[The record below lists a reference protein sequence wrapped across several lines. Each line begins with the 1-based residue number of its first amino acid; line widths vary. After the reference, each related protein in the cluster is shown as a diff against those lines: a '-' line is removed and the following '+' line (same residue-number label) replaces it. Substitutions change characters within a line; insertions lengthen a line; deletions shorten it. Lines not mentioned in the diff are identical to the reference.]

1 MQQPGRPTLKLAIK
15 VDVDGLGPA
24 LTGAPRLADLFETQA
39 TGASF
44 LFSVGPDRSGRHVGR
59 LFQRGMA
66 GRLWRTRRIR
76 SYRAA
81 DALYGT
87 LLPAPD
93 LGKRAA
99 EVMRAIRND
108 GFETGVRGFDYLQW
122 CESASSQSPDWIA
135 RQMQLAR
142 QRYTEILGEMPQVH
156 AAPGWQLSRHACR
169 LTQRL
174 EFAYSSDTRGTHPFL
189 PVFLAEVI
197 SCPQLP
203 TTLPTMDELI
213 AHRAMSPGEVV
224 EHILELTQQPPA
236 WGHVYSANAAFEG
249 LKLLPEFEQLLRGW
263 RKQGYELVSLRDYL
277 FSFDTRELPYHE
289 VVTGTVPGRPGM
301 VALQGKEF
309 LGQDTQETDG
319 THHHNDTGDT
329 A

>member
-1 MQQPGRPTLKLAIK
+1 MKLAIK
-15 VDVDGLGPA
+15 IDVDGLAAA
-24 LTGAPRLADLFETQA
+24 LIGTPQLADLIGTQA
-39 TGASF
+39 AGASF
-44 LFSVGPDRSGRHVGR
+44 LFSVGPDRSGRHPGR
-59 LFQRGMA
+59 LFQRGMP
-66 GRLWRTRRIR
+66 GRLWQTRRIR
-76 SYRAA
+76 SYSAA
-81 DALYGT
+81 ALLYGT

-99 EVMRAIRND
+99 DVMRAVRDD
-108 GFETGVRGFDYLQW
+108 GFETGVRGFDSLHW
-122 CESASSQSPDWIA
+122 SRHACHMAPEWIT

-142 QRYTEILGEMPQVH
+142 ERYSEVFGEAPRLH
-156 AAPGWQLSRHACR
+156 AAPDWQFTRQACR

-189 PVFLAEVI
+189 PVFQAEVI

-213 AHRAMSPGEVV
+213 AHHAMSPGDAV
-224 EHILELTQQPPA
+224 EHLLELTRQTTD

-249 LKLLPEFEQLLRGW
+249 RKLLPEFEQLLRGW
-263 RKQGYELVSLRDYL
+263 RKQGYELLSLRDYL

-289 VVTGTVPGRPGM
+289 VVMGTVPGRPGT

-309 LGQDTQETDG
+309 LSRDAPDPDRAF
-319 THHHNDTGDT
+319 HLNNTGDT